1 MGPGRGESKSVSK
14 NAEFEK
20 SIGLNGHGV
29 GWRLPKVA
37 VVARW
42 ETGLGRGSRTV
53 ARFCEVPM
61 GSKHSI
67 HCCEGT
73 RFAPEGNFW
82 LRRLWIGVL
91 TVALAVKVLSEESVG
106 AGAALSGVSS
116 RAAALW
122 SLRPLGTALVPPGS
136 ASEHPIDRF
145 IDESLA
151 SHGLHRAAEA
161 ERRTLIRRVAWDLTG
176 LPPSLSEV
184 AGYLSDGSPDA
195 FERMVDRYL
204 ASPAYGERWGR
215 WWLDLARYADTNG
228 QDENKVMANA
238 WRYRDWV
245 IRSFN
250 SNQPYDAFVREQVAG
265 DLLDRTGVP
274 DSIVFDRWM
283 ATGFL
288 VLGPKMLAEQDKPK
302 LVMDLVDEQID
313 VVSRAFLGLTMS
325 CARCHDHKFDPIS
338 AQDYYALAGI
348 LRSTKTLENLAF
360 VSKFNER
367 RITGSERMMA
377 IEAHQASLARVGKE
391 YDDILRGANAGL
403 LGKWQATL
411 AQELSLWMDSSRT
424 VPTNSLEGR
433 WKHWWQGDA
442 VSPGVRRTLEALA
455 KDSSARTAWLSSM
468 DAGRNSVAPEMQ
480 LAPGRVGLGFQ
491 ANGKNHLD
499 SPSRPELEPKQ
510 WTLQTWVYAEEFAK
524 DGDPRRWLVAKN
536 DNEWSEGHYAL
547 VLDGRHPMAYL
558 NIGGGPEHVISVRA
572 SQALRK
578 KQWHQLVATYDGQT
592 LAVFVD
598 GKPAGQSLV
607 GKSRVAG
614 SGRLSIGRRPDNHV
628 HFQGRLDEVIV
639 AAEVWTPER
648 VREAF
653 ETPEHVRDWPA
664 VARWDFDHLSDQE
677 RREADWAEAREA
689 VFGAGGVLAL
699 PKDPKPLYSD
709 ADRRALAEKEQ
720 EREALKRRD
729 PGAPEFALAVEEGAV
744 VDLPVHIRGS
754 HLQLAAHPVP
764 RGFPK
769 AIRVGHSPVI
779 PASQSGRLEL
789 AQWLTQPDHPLTSR
803 VLVNRVWQTH
813 FGSGLVRSS
822 DNFGLR
828 GDRPTHPELLDWLAR
843 GFVDSGWNL
852 KQLHRQILTSAT
864 WRQRGPLLADPQG
877 FERDP
882 ENKWLWHFPRQR
894 LEAEMI
900 RDGVLAVAG
909 RLEPAMGGSLVAWK
923 NDEYTPEDDVS
934 ERSRRRTLYL
944 PVVRDRVY
952 DLLTL
957 FDFANPSVGVSR
969 RTPTVVSHQA
979 LFWMNS
985 PWVKEQSR
993 ALASDL
999 RAGPGLPSG
1008 DLVRLAYERV
1018 LGRPPTEAEQARS
1031 IQFLSTP
1038 GITAATPDSL
1048 ERWASWCQVL
1058 LASSEFQYRH

>member
-1 MGPGRGESKSVSK
+1 
-14 NAEFEK
+14 
-20 SIGLNGHGV
+20 
-29 GWRLPKVA
+29 
-37 VVARW
+37 
-42 ETGLGRGSRTV
+42 
-53 ARFCEVPM
+53 M
-61 GSKHSI
+61 GSQHSI
-67 HCCEGT
+67 PVGEGI
-73 RFAPEGNFW
+73 RWVPQGSSW
-82 LRRLWIGVL
+82 LRRFWSILIL
-91 TVALAVKVLSEESVG
+91 VALATEVLSGDTTNAGVG
-106 AGAALSGVSS
+106 PGGASS

-122 SLRPLGTALVPPGS
+122 SLHPLMSVAVPAGS
-136 ASEHPIDRF
+136 SSQHAIDRF
-145 IDESLA
+145 IDQSLA
-151 SHGLHRAAEA
+151 SHGLKRAAEA

-176 LPPSLSEV
+176 LPPSVGDV
-184 AGYLSDGSPDA
+184 AGFLADGSPDA
-195 FERMVDRYL
+195 YERMVDRYL

-250 SNQPYDAFVREQVAG
+250 ANQPYDAFVREQLAG
-265 DLLDRTGVP
+265 DLLDRTGIP
-274 DSIVFDRWM
+274 DSVVFDRWM

-377 IEAHQASLARVGKE
+377 IDAHQASLVRVGKE
-391 YDDILRGANAGL
+391 YDEILRVANAGL
-403 LGKWQATL
+403 LKEWQAAL
-411 AQELSLWMDSSRT
+411 AQDLSLWIDSSRT

-442 VSPGVRRTLEALA
+442 VSTGVRRTLESLA
-455 KDSSARTAWLSSM
+455 KDTSARTAWLSSV
-468 DAGRNSVAPEMQ
+468 DAGRNSTGPELQ

-510 WTLQTWVYAEEFAK
+510 WTLQTWVYADEFAK
-524 DGDPRRWLVAKN
+524 DGDARRWLVAKN

-547 VLDGRHPMAYL
+547 ALDGRHPMAYL
-558 NIGGGPEHVISVRA
+558 NIGGGPEHVVSVRA

-578 KQWHQLVATYDGQT
+578 KEWHQVVATYDGRT
-592 LAVFVD
+592 LTVYVN
-598 GKPAGQSLV
+598 GKHAGQSLV
-607 GKSRVAG
+607 GKPRVAG

-628 HFQGRLDEVIV
+628 HFQGRLDEVIL

-653 ETPEHVRDWPA
+653 EMPERVRGWPA
-664 VARWDFDHLSDQE
+664 IARWDFDHLTDRE
-677 RREADWAEAREA
+677 RHEADWAEAREA

-699 PKDPKPLYSD
+699 PKDPKPLHSD
-709 ADRRALAEKEQ
+709 ADRKALAQKDQ
-720 EREALKRRD
+720 EREALKLRD
-729 PGAPEFALAVEEGAV
+729 PGAPDFALAVEEGTVA
-744 VDLPVHIRGS
+744 DLPVHIRGS
-754 HLQLAAHPVP
+754 HLQLADHPIP

-769 AIRVGHSPVI
+769 AIRVGHSPAI

-789 AQWLTQPDHPLTSR
+789 ARWLTQPDHPLTSR

-813 FGSGLVRSS
+813 FGNGLVRSS

-828 GDRPTHPELLDWLAR
+828 GDKPTHPELLDWLAR

-852 KQLHRQILTSAT
+852 KQLHRQILTSGT
-864 WRQRGPLLADPQG
+864 WRQGGALLADPQG

-909 RLEPAMGGSLVAWK
+909 RLDPAMGGSLVGWK

-999 RAGPGLPSG
+999 RSDGGLVSSDG
-1008 DLVRLAYERV
+1008 VRLAYERV

-1031 IQFLSTP
+1031 LAFLSNP
-1038 GITAATPDSL
+1038 GITAAAPDSL